1 MPAPTTRPHLP
12 DDLLQVIEAL
22 DRAALARL
30 FEDLLTDAERA
41 AIAERWAIVLH
52 LDAGES
58 QRKVRER
65 VGAGLATVNR
75 GARQLKYG
83 AGGFALAF
91 ETLADLGLPTPRS
104 GT

>member
-1 MPAPTTRPHLP
+1 MSATRPALP

-22 DRAALARL
+22 DAASLRRL

-41 AIAERWAIVLH
+41 ALAERWAIVVH
-52 LDAGES
+52 LAAGES
-58 QRKVRER
+58 QRKVRDR
-65 VGAGLATVNR
+65 VGAGIATISR

-91 ETLADLGLPTPRS
+91 DALEALGLPDPR
-104 GT
+104 GRA